1 MKQFILVPALALF
14 LGFGH
19 VQAAEEGGNQRGGD
33 NAGQQEGRRGGGEE
47 GRRGRGNWM
56 ERVVR
61 DNPELEGV
69 DLQSE
74 EGQAKLRE
82 VMSKRMQERMQER
95 RTEQRDA
102 LKQELGFSEDE
113 YLVIQPLLDRVETLR
128 LQEGFVAP
136 NRLNGGNRND
146 RGNRRGGFGNMDMT
160 SALLGGQ
167 EMDPLATEVKEAA
180 TALHT
185 LLEDPQVNED
195 ELTAALARL
204 QKARKALTAEI
215 EKACS
220 ELRTVLTVKQEAL
233 LTKNGMLE

>member
-14 LGFGH
+14 LGFGNL
-19 VQAAEEGGNQRGGD
+19 QAAEEDGNQRGGD
-33 NAGQQEGRRGGGEE
+33 NAGQQEARRGGGEE

-82 VMSKRMQERMQER
+82 VMSKRMQDRIQER
-95 RTEQRDA
+95 RSEQRDA
-102 LKQELGFSEDE
+102 LKQELGFSEEE

-128 LQEGFVAP
+128 LQEGLVAP
-136 NRLNGGNRND
+136 NAMRGGNRND
-146 RGNRRGGFGNMDMT
+146 RGNRGGRGGFGNMDMT

-167 EMDPLATEVKEAA
+167 EMDPLAAEVKEAA
-180 TALHT
+180 TALTT

-204 QKARKALTAEI
+204 QKARKALSAEI

-220 ELRTVLTVKQEAL
+220 ELRTRC
-233 LTKNGMLE
+233 